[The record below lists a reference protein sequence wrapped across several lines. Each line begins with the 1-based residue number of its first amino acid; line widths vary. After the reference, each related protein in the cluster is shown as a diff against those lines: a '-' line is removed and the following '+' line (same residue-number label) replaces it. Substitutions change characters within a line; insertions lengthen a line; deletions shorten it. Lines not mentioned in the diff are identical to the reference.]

1 MYKKPEPL
9 LPMSVVIKNHRT
21 AKRKAR
27 NKAKALEFFAQ
38 GLMTL
43 IVLGVVFAY
52 AVAVHHLILKT
63 F

>member
-9 LPMSVVIKNHRT
+9 LPLSFHMKNHRI
-21 AKRKAR
+21 AKQKAR
-27 NKAKALEFFAQ
+27 NKAKALKFFAQ

-43 IVLGVVFAY
+43 IVLGVVFVY
-52 AVAVHHLILKT
+52 LIAVHHLILGT